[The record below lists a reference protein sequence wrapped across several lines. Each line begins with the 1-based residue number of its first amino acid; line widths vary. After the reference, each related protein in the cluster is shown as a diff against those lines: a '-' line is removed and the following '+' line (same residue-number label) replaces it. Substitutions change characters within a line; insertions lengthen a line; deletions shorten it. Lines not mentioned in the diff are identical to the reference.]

1 MVTPDSGAMT
11 LDQEAR
17 EREAAVRDAL
27 EDMARSLHAGY
38 MQRWGRHDPAGLER
52 AATQPDRDT
61 SAA

>member
-1 MVTPDSGAMT
+1 MLAPDTELTT
-11 LDQEAR
+11 LDAEAR

-38 MQRWGRHDPAGLER
+38 LQRWGRHDPAGLER
-52 AATQPDRDT
+52 AAAEPERDT